1 MKDEEKSNYE
11 IKVNGIQ
18 IKVSED
24 KLVASDILKLAA
36 ENKAIG
42 TEPENYVLESDNPPK
57 TFKNDEW
64 VNLMKYKE
72 FTAEMSAPTP
82 VAFQAFCT

>member
-1 MKDEEKSNYE
+1 MKDEEVNNYE
-11 IKVNGIQ
+11 IEVNGVQ
-18 IKVSED
+18 IKVNVE

-42 TEPENYVLESDNPPK
+42 NKPEDYVLESENPRK

-64 VNLMKYKE
+64 VDLLEYKE

-82 VAFQAFCT
+82 VAFQVF